1 MAGSGFRGEKTID
14 KWFSNYIHQN
24 HPESFVKQS
33 PEFHPIRSSNSVGL
47 GEDLECSF
55 QKSSQMRWRLL
66 IQGPHWETTAL
77 VVLGQDSGI
86 GCF

>member
-1 MAGSGFRGEKTID
+1 MVFKLEHTSKSPRELGKT
-14 KWFSNYIHQN
+14 
-24 HPESFVKQS
+24 VS

-55 QKSSQMRWRLL
+55 QTSSQMKWRLL
-66 IQGPHWETTAL
+66 VQGPHWETTAL
-77 VVLGQDSGI
+77 VVLGQDPGI